1 MLRPGQPRSNAVGQ
15 AASPVECTG
24 IFCHADCQAG
34 RAASRGV
41 GRQMEGNV
49 LKRLTVIAIVLAI
62 GWGTAPAP
70 VAGQDTPQWRGPN
83 RDGSVVGF
91 DVPAAWP
98 DGLTRQWSIDV
109 GFGYATPLLVGD
121 RMYVFSRQGDDE
133 VMQALDPATGETVWR
148 SSYSARFQMMPATR
162 VHGPG
167 PKSTP
172 AYADGRLFT
181 LGISG
186 IVTAFDAADG
196 RQLWQRP
203 ADPVEPLYHTGQS
216 PLVDGDH
223 VILHVG
229 GQDAGAL
236 TAFDAATGDVQ
247 WSWDGDGP
255 AYGSPVIAE
264 VEGVRQVI
272 TFTQENLV
280 GVAADTGQLLWSR
293 PFTTPSTTTSQTPQI
308 YEGDVIQTGRA
319 NGVTRFRIVREG
331 NAWTTE
337 DVWRTDEVGLHMTN
351 PVVVDGVLY
360 GLSHLNSGQYFGLD
374 LDTGEVLWTS
384 APRQA
389 ENAAILNAGGTIV
402 SLQDDAE
409 LVVLPSSRTGFEPV
423 QRYEVAES
431 ATWTQPTLVGNRVY
445 VKDVETLTLWTVE

>member
-1 MLRPGQPRSNAVGQ
+1 MLK
-15 AASPVECTG
+15 
-24 IFCHADCQAG
+24 H
-34 RAASRGV
+34 
-41 GRQMEGNV
+41 
-49 LKRLTVIAIVLAI
+49 LTVVGIALMI
-62 GWGTAPAP
+62 GVAMAPAP
-70 VAGQDTPQWRGPN
+70 VAGQDTPQWRGPD
-83 RDGSVVGF
+83 RDGSVTGF
-91 DVPAAWP
+91 DVPASWP
-98 DGLTRQWSIDV
+98 DGLTRQWTVEV

-121 RMYVFSRQGDDE
+121 RIYQFSRQGDDE
-133 VMQALDPATGETVWR
+133 VMQALDPATGATLWR
-148 SSYSARFQMMPATR
+148 SSYPAPFDMMPATR
-162 VHGPG
+162 IHGPG

-196 RQLWQRP
+196 RQVWQRP
-203 ADPVEPLYHTGQS
+203 AGPVEPLYHTGQS
-216 PLVDGDH
+216 PIVDGDR

-229 GQDAGAL
+229 GQDDGAL
-236 TAFDAATGDVQ
+236 TAFDAATGDVR

-264 VEGVRQVI
+264 VEGARQVI
-272 TFTQENLV
+272 IFTQEHFV
-280 GVAADTGQLLWSR
+280 GVAAETGQLLWSR
-293 PFTTPSTTTSQTPQI
+293 PFTTPSTTTSQTPHL
-308 YEGDVIQTGRA
+308 YDGDVIETGRG

-337 DVWRTDEVGLHMTN
+337 NVWHTDEVGLHLTN
-351 PVVVDGVLY
+351 GVVVDGVLY

-389 ENAAILNAGGTIV
+389 ENAAIVNAGTTIL
-402 SLQDDAE
+402 SLQNDAE

-431 ATWTQPTLVGNRVY
+431 STWTQPTLAGNRVY
-445 VKDVETLTLWTVE
+445 VKDIESLTLWTVE

>member
-1 MLRPGQPRSNAVGQ
+1 MRRTAGGVVLVLVTAGVVWPQVG
-15 AASPVECTG
+15 AA
-24 IFCHADCQAG
+24 
-34 RAASRGV
+34 
-41 GRQMEGNV
+41 
-49 LKRLTVIAIVLAI
+49 
-62 GWGTAPAP
+62 
-70 VAGQDTPQWRGPN
+70 QDWPQWRGPN
-83 RDGSVVGF
+83 RDGSVPGF
-91 DVPAAWP
+91 NVPAAWP
-98 DGLTRQWSIDV
+98 AGLTEQWSVEV
-109 GFGYATPLLVGD
+109 GFGYASPLLIGD
-121 RMYVFSRQGDDE
+121 RLFTFTRQGDEE
-133 VMQALDPATGETVWR
+133 VMQALDAGSGAAIWRTSYPAPFR
-148 SSYSARFQMMPATR
+148 MNAATR
-162 VHGPG
+162 NHGPG

-196 RQLWQRP
+196 RQVWQRP
-203 ADPVEPLYHTGQS
+203 AGPVEPLYHTGQS
-216 PLVDGDH
+216 PIVDGDR

-236 TAFDAATGDVQ
+236 TAFDVATGDVR

-264 VEGVRQVI
+264 VEGARQVI
-272 TFTQENLV
+272 IFTQENFV
-280 GVAADTGQLLWSR
+280 GVAAETGQLLWSR
-293 PFTTPSTTTSQTPQI
+293 PFTTPSTTTSQTPHL
-308 YEGDVIQTGRA
+308 YDGDVIETGRG

-337 DVWRTDEVGLHMTN
+337 NVWHTDEVGLHLTN
-351 PVVVDGVLY
+351 GVVVDGVLY

-389 ENAAILNAGGTIV
+389 ENAAIVNAGTTIL
-402 SLQDDAE
+402 SLQNDAE
-409 LVVLPSSRTGFEPV
+409 LVVLPSSRSGFEPV

-431 ATWTQPTLVGNRVY
+431 STWTQPTLAGNRVY
-445 VKDVETLTLWTVE
+445 VKDIESLTLWTVE

>member
-1 MLRPGQPRSNAVGQ
+1 M
-15 AASPVECTG
+15 
-24 IFCHADCQAG
+24 
-34 RAASRGV
+34 
-41 GRQMEGNV
+41 
-49 LKRLTVIAIVLAI
+49 LKRFTVIAIALAI
-62 GWGTAPAP
+62 GVGTAPAP
-70 VAGQDTPQWRGPN
+70 AAGQDTTQWRGPN

-98 DGLTRQWSIDV
+98 EGLTRQWTVDV

-121 RMYVFSRQGDDE
+121 LMYVFSRQGDDE
-133 VMQALDPATGETVWR
+133 VMQALDPATGESVWR
-148 SSYSARFQMMPATR
+148 SSYPAPFQMMPATR

-172 AYADGRLFT
+172 AWADGRLFT

-186 IVTAFDAADG
+186 IVTAFDASDG
-196 RQLWQRP
+196 RQIWQRP

-216 PLVDGDH
+216 PIVDGDH

-236 TAFDAATGDVQ
+236 TAFDAATGEVR

-264 VEGVRQVI
+264 VEGTRQVI

-389 ENAAILNAGGTIV
+389 ENAAILNAGDTIV

-445 VKDVETLTLWTVE
+445 VKDIETLTLWTVE